1 MDNYLI
7 GLDNGGT
14 LIKAIVFDTKGNAL
28 ACASAKTPIITP
40 ESGYT
45 ERDIEELWLKN
56 CDCVK
61 RALAE
66 YKVDGS
72 KVVGLAIS
80 GHGKGLYLWGQEDK
94 PIYSGIVST
103 DNRAW
108 RYPEKW
114 KQDGTFDRNY
124 PKLCQNLM
132 ACQQLS
138 LLAWMKDNRPG
149 VYDSIRWV
157 FSVKDYLRFRLTG
170 EAYCEATDISGSGLM
185 NVRDKKFDQEMLED
199 FGIGEMFQC
208 LAPIRY
214 SSDHCGGLT
223 KEAAELTGLPE
234 GMPVAGGMFD
244 IDACAIAMSVLAP
257 EDMITIAGTWSINE
271 YISQEPVLNKDDIMM
286 NSLYAIPGYYL
297 IEECSATSAGN
308 LEWYIDNILSEA
320 DIPAGQNA
328 YAYIEEKIQTTDTEK
343 SDVYFLPFLYA
354 SNTHPLG
361 KASFIGLTLYHGQ
374 ADMLRAIFEG
384 VVFSHKMHIERL
396 IATRKVPESIRL
408 AGGVTKSPFWTQMF
422 ADILNYPLELVK
434 VKELG
439 ALGAAMAAG
448 VSGGIFKDYYEA
460 ATQMT
465 SIDKVVQP
473 NLEMHA
479 KYQKKYEKYC
489 AVCSALNGVWNLFDK

>member
-1 MDNYLI
+1 MDKYLI

-28 ACASAKTPIITP
+28 ASASAQTPILTP

-56 CDCVK
+56 CDCVD
-61 RALAE
+61 RALT
-66 YKVDGS
+66 KSGVD
-72 KVVGLAIS
+72 KDQVAGLAIS
-80 GHGKGLYLWGQEDK
+80 GHGKGLYLWGK
-94 PIYSGIVST
+94 NGGPIYNGIVST

-132 ACQQLS
+132 ACQQVS
-138 LLAWMKDNRPG
+138 ILAWMKDNRPD
-149 VYDSIRWV
+149 VYSQIRWV

-170 EAYCEATDISGSGLM
+170 EAFCEATDISGSGLM
-185 NVRDKKFDQEMLED
+185 NLRDKCFDKKMLTD
-199 FGIGEMFQC
+199 FGIGEMYEC

-214 SSDHCGGLT
+214 SYDNCGLLT
-223 KEAAELTGLPE
+223 REAAELTGLKE
-234 GMPVAGGMFD
+234 GTPIAGGMFD
-244 IDACAIAMSVLAP
+244 IDACAIAMSVLEP
-257 EDMITIAGTWSINE
+257 KDMITIAGTWSINE
-271 YISQEPVLNKDDIMM
+271 YISKEPVLNRDNIMM

-308 LEWYIDNILSEA
+308 LEWYINRFIGKN
-320 DIPAGQNA
+320 DIPEGQKV
-328 YAYIEEKIQTTDTEK
+328 YDYIESLIQTTKTEK

-354 SNTHPLG
+354 SNVHPLG
-361 KASFIGLTLYHGQ
+361 KASFIGLTSYHGQ

-384 VVFSHKMHIERL
+384 VVFSHKMHLERL
-396 IATRKVPESIRL
+396 IATRQPPEVIRL
-408 AGGVTKSPFWTQMF
+408 AGGVTNSQFWTQMF
-422 ADILNYPLELVK
+422 ADILNYPIELVR
-434 VKELG
+434 VKEMG

-448 VSGGIFKDYYEA
+448 VSGGIFKNYYA
-460 ATQMT
+460 ACSEMT
-465 SIDKVVQP
+465 SIDKVIQP
-473 NLEMHA
+473 NLEMHE

-489 AVCSALNGVWNLFDK
+489 AVCMALNEVWDRFDQ

>member
-1 MDNYLI
+1 MEKYLI

-14 LIKAIVFDTKGNAL
+14 LIKAIVFDTKGNVL
-28 ACASAKTPIITP
+28 ASVSAKTPIITP

-45 ERDIEELWLKN
+45 ERNIEELWLRN
-56 CDCVK
+56 CDCVR
-61 RALAE
+61 RAVVE
-66 YKVDGS
+66 SGIDGAQ
-72 KVVGLAIS
+72 VVGLAIS
-80 GHGKGLYLWGQEDK
+80 GHGKGLYLWGKDNK
-94 PIYSGIVST
+94 PIYNGIVST

-108 RYPEKW
+108 RYPERW

-138 LLAWMKDNRPG
+138 LLAWMKDHRPDI
-149 VYDSIRWV
+149 YHNIRWV

-199 FGIGEMFQC
+199 FGIGEMVEC
-208 LAPIRY
+208 LAPICY
-214 SSDHCGGLT
+214 SSDHCGNLT
-223 KEAAELTGLPE
+223 KEASALTGLPE
-234 GMPVAGGMFD
+234 GLPIAGGMFD
-244 IDACAIAMSVLAP
+244 IDACAIAMNVLEP
-257 EDMITIAGTWSINE
+257 KDMITIAGTWSINE
-271 YISQEPVLNKDDIMM
+271 YISQEPVLNRDDIMM

-308 LEWYIDNILSEA
+308 LEWYIDNILCKA
-320 DIPAGQNA
+320 AIPAGQRI
-328 YAYIEEKIQTTDTEK
+328 YDYIEEQIQTTATET

-361 KASFIGLTLYHGQ
+361 KGSFIGLTLFHGQ

-384 VVFSHKMHIERL
+384 VAFSHKMHIERL
-396 IATRKVPESIRL
+396 VATRKAPKSIRL
-408 AGGVTKSPFWTQMF
+408 AGGVAKSAFWTQMF
-422 ADILNYPLELVK
+422 ADILNYPLELVE

-448 VSGGIFKDYYEA
+448 VSGGVFKDYYEA
-460 ATQMT
+460 TTQMT
-465 SIDKVVQP
+465 SINRVIQP
-473 NLEMHA
+473 SPEMHV

-489 AVCSALNGVWNLFDK
+489 AVCAALDGIWNLFDN

>member
-1 MDNYLI
+1 MEKYLI

-14 LIKAIVFDTKGNAL
+14 LIKAIVFDTKGNVL
-28 ACASAKTPIITP
+28 SSASDRTPVITP

-45 ERDIEELWLKN
+45 ERDIEDLWLKN
-56 CDCVK
+56 CDCIK
-61 RALAE
+61 RALNE
-66 YKVDGS
+66 SKVERS
-72 KVVGLAIS
+72 QVVGLAIS
-80 GHGKGLYLWGQEDK
+80 GHGKGLYLWGKGNK
-94 PIYSGIVST
+94 PLYNGIAST

-114 KQDGTFDRNY
+114 KKDGTFNRNY

-138 LLAWMKDNRPG
+138 LLAWMKDYRPE
-149 VYDSIRWV
+149 VYDSIQWV

-185 NVRDKKFDQEMLED
+185 NVRDKKFDQEMLDD
-199 FGIGEMFQC
+199 FGIGEIYHC

-214 SSDHCGGLT
+214 SSDHCGNLT

-234 GMPVAGGMFD
+234 GLPIAGGMFD
-244 IDACAIAMSVLAP
+244 IDACAIAMNVLDP
-257 EDMITIAGTWSINE
+257 KDMITIAGTWSINE
-271 YISQEPVLNKDDIMM
+271 YISKEPVLNRDDILM

-308 LEWYIDNILSEA
+308 LEWYIENILNKSN
-320 DIPAGQNA
+320 IPTGQNV
-328 YAYIEEKIQTTDTEK
+328 YDYIGEQIQVTDTEK

-361 KASFIGLTLYHGQ
+361 KASFIGLTLYHTQ
-374 ADMLRAIFEG
+374 ADMLRAVFEG

-396 IATRKVPESIRL
+396 ISTRKAPDSIRL
-408 AGGVTKSPFWTQMF
+408 AGGVTKSPVWTQMF
-422 ADILNYPLELVK
+422 ADILNYPIELFE

-439 ALGAAMAAG
+439 SLGAAMAAG
-448 VSGGIFKDYYEA
+448 VSAGIFKDYQEA
-460 ATQMT
+460 SAIMT
-465 SIDKVVQP
+465 SIDKVIQP
-473 NLEMHA
+473 NPVMHA
-479 KYQKKYEKYC
+479 KYQKKYEKYM
-489 AVCSALNGVWNLFDK
+489 AVCKALNGVWDLFDK